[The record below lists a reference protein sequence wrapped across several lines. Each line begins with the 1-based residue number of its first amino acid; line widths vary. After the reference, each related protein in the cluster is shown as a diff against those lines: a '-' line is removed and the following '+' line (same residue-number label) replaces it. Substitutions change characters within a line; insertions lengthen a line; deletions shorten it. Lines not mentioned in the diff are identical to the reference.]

1 MLACTSSNYWLAAL
15 RNLAGKIMKAVMVFR
30 GLHTERIIV
39 KGYGESTQHDNGQ
52 VDMWGESKVWSI
64 SSIN

>member
-1 MLACTSSNYWLAAL
+1 MAAL

-52 VDMWGESKVWSI
+52 VDMWGESKV
-64 SSIN
+64 